1 MCLAVMAVILLCQKS
16 IVYGED
22 SPTQE
27 NEDDSFLHIDSN
39 NDKVITR
46 AEMTEYLEKMESPK
60 EGDSP
65 TNPMEHDT
73 LIKELF
79 ETKDSDKDDL
89 LSFQE
94 LLDDGEGETED
105 QKEQHDELKEIDMNG
120 DGKLSKQELL
130 NYLEKEHNHPESNEP
145 MGDEDIKEHI
155 DDFFEKQDID
165 NDGVVSY
172 EEFNVKHEEL

>member
-1 MCLAVMAVILLCQKS
+1 M
-16 IVYGED
+16 
-22 SPTQE
+22 
-27 NEDDSFLHIDSN
+27 
-39 NDKVITR
+39 
-46 AEMTEYLEKMESPK
+46 
-60 EGDSP
+60 
-65 TNPMEHDT
+65 
-73 LIKELF
+73 
-79 ETKDSDKDDL
+79 
-89 LSFQE
+89 
-94 LLDDGEGETED
+94 LDDGEGETED